1 MVLRQLNSRS
11 GLRTISSIPRIQ
23 DLLFYSYACEL
34 CDTECSFRSED
45 EIQNGALRG
54 DWMVKVRLYAPTVHQ
69 GGIVWRGLEGRICR
83 PCLVFLT
90 PPGTYPVLVRRY
102 V

>member
-1 MVLRQLNSRS
+1 M
-11 GLRTISSIPRIQ
+11 Q
-23 DLLFYSYACEL
+23 D
-34 CDTECSFRSED
+34 
-45 EIQNGALRG
+45 GAPRG